1 MIKEPVYPRGRRKDV
16 IRLSGQQMLPVIEL
30 EGGSAYCA
38 ESAEMAETIRA
49 GRLSEQ
55 GGSDSPASQ

>member
-30 EGGSAYCA
+30 EDGSAYCA